1 MYRKDRVLPPPPI
14 TREGCLAMLRV
25 ALRDGGKWV
34 ITKFVKD
41 HNHSLLAPN
50 KVPWR
55 GSGKNSL
62 SQDEKDKKIKELT
75 LELYNE
81 KQRSK
86 RRCAAYQEQVRMLL
100 KFIDEHTDNLS
111 KSVQDIVHNTRTLE
125 NEQLKD
131 SD

>member
-1 MYRKDRVLPPPPI
+1 MESTSSQAFDSDESETFPAKSYDDR
-14 TREGCLAMLRV
+14 
-25 ALRDGGKWV
+25 D
-34 ITKFVKD
+34 FVNVEFSESTD
-41 HNHSLLAPN
+41 LDPN

-55 GSGKNSL
+55 GSGKNSI
-62 SQDEKDKKIKELT
+62 SQDEKDKRIKELT

-86 RRCAAYQEQVRMLL
+86 RRCAAYQEQVCMLL

-111 KSVQDIVHNTRTLE
+111 KSVQDIIHNIRTLE
-125 NEQLKD
+125 KEQLKD